1 MIVRRSVKPEVN
13 FINLID
19 VMLVL
24 LIIFMITAPAMQNWI
39 DLDLPSA
46 KATRIN
52 ISEGIVI
59 SVKKDGNIFVDR
71 DKISATDF
79 SRKFPDI
86 FKSHMGEPVYIRGD
100 KEVPY
105 GKVVEI
111 IGFVK
116 KVGGENVGLVVEDEI
131 TSK

>member
-1 MIVRRSVKPEVN
+1 MITRRSVKPEVN

-24 LIIFMITAPAMQNWI
+24 LVIFMITAPAMQNWI

-46 KATRIN
+46 KSTRIN

-59 SVKKDGNIFVDR
+59 SIKKDGNVFIDR
-71 DKISATDF
+71 DKIAASDF
-79 SRKFPDI
+79 TRKFPDI
-86 FKSHMGEPVYIRGD
+86 FKTHMGEPVYIRGD
-100 KEVPY
+100 KDVPY
-105 GKVVEI
+105 GKVIEI

-116 KVGGENVGLVVEDEI
+116 KIGGENVGLVVEEEA
-131 TSK
+131 TKK

>member
-1 MIVRRSVKPEVN
+1 MVRRSVKPEIN

-24 LIIFMITAPAMQNWI
+24 LVIFMITAPAMQNWI
-39 DLDLPSA
+39 DLDMPSA
-46 KATRIN
+46 RATRIN

-59 SVKKDGNIFVDR
+59 SIKKDGNVFIDR
-71 DKISATDF
+71 DKIAASDF
-79 SRKFPDI
+79 PRRFPDI

-100 KEVPY
+100 KDVPY
-105 GKVVEI
+105 GKVIEI

-116 KVGGENVGLVVEDEI
+116 KNGGENVGLVVEDEV
-131 TSK
+131 TKK

>member
-1 MIVRRSVKPEVN
+1 
-13 FINLID
+13 
-19 VMLVL
+19 MLVL
-24 LIIFMITAPAMQNWI
+24 LVIFMITAPAMQNWI

-46 KATRIN
+46 RSTRIN

-59 SVKKDGNIFVDR
+59 SIKKDGNVFIDR
-71 DKISATDF
+71 DKIAASDF

-100 KEVPY
+100 KDVPY
-105 GKVVEI
+105 GKVIEI

-116 KVGGENVGLVVEDEI
+116 KIGGENVGLVVEEEV
-131 TSK
+131 TKK